1 MTDSCTEYNII
12 IVMRV
17 MSAGS
22 VDSDGDIKLDG
33 GLYSVLLVRQHR
45 TDLTDTHLRDEI
57 ILAMW
62 TSSLDF
68 ILLHT
73 PLDS

>member
-1 MTDSCTEYNII
+1 M

-22 VDSDGDIKLDG
+22 VDSDGVFKLDG

-62 TSSLDF
+62 TRSLDF